1 MVNKPTTQQIVII
14 VIIALAVVLFVFGQ
28 RWLVLLSPQGQD
40 SYLPGKNDMNSR
52 TLPSGLGVE
61 DVVVGAGAEA
71 TAGSILSVHYVGTL
85 VDGTKFDSSRDRG
98 TPFQFM
104 LGVGQ
109 VIQGWDEGVLGMKV
123 GGIRKLIIPP
133 QLGYGAVAG
142 HPLQN
147 EILLFEVE
155 LLEVKAVNQ

>member
-1 MVNKPTTQQIVII
+1 MVNKPTTQQLVII

-28 RWLVLLSPQGQD
+28 RWLTLLSSQGGD
-40 SYLPGKNDMNSR
+40 SSFMPGGADMNPR
-52 TLPSGLGVE
+52 TLPSGLAVE
-61 DVVVGAGAEA
+61 DVVIGTGAEA
-71 TAGSILSVHYVGTL
+71 IVGAILSVHYVGTL

-109 VIQGWDEGVLGMKV
+109 VIRGWDEGFAGMKV
-123 GGIRKLIIPP
+123 GGVRKLIIPP
-133 QLGYGAVAG
+133 QLAYGSVAG

-147 EILLFEVE
+147 EILVFEVE
-155 LLEVKAVNQ
+155 LLAV